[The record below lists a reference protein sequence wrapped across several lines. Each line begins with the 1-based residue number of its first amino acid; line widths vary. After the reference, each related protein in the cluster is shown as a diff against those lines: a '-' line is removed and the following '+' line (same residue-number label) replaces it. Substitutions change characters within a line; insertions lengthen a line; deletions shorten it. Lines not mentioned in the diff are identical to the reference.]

1 MSKCNRILKSGDKIV
16 SGGTFKPSVKYEFN
30 KKKRF
35 CVSEGMRFIVR
46 DKARMPYNMYLD
58 RTVYKV
64 VGSIQFNC
72 ENKKAI

>member
-1 MSKCNRILKSGDKIV
+1 MSD
-16 SGGTFKPSVKYEFN
+16 GTFKSDVKYEFN

-58 RTVYKV
+58 RTVHKT
-64 VGSIQFNC
+64 VGLIQFNC
-72 ENKKAI
+72 GNKKLFS